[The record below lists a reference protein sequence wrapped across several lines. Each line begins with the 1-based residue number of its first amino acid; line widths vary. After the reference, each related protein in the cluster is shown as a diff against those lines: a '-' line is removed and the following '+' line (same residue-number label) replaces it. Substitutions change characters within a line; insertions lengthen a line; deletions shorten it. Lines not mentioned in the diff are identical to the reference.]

1 MADEQLTHRKLTTL
15 SASSREQV
23 LAKMPTAELVQQELA
38 SAKSIDDFFGK
49 EGIFARLFART
60 VEQLLE
66 VEMTEHLG
74 YAPYEAAGRNSGN
87 SRNGKRTRS
96 LRTSNG
102 EVEITVPRD
111 RKSEFEPKLLASHQT
126 STNELETKIIYLYGK
141 GVSTRDI
148 QQTLSEI
155 YGVEVSPTT
164 ISAITDKVKSLADA
178 WQTRELAAIY
188 PIIYLDALHVKLR
201 HFGRVENSAV
211 YNVLGVDL
219 DGRKAVLGHWIGNGG
234 EGANFWLSVVKDLQ
248 GRGVRDIFIACID
261 GLTGFRE
268 AINAVF
274 PRTLIQRCIIHPVR
288 NSLK

>member
-1 MADEQLTHRKLTTL
+1 
-15 SASSREQV
+15 
-23 LAKMPTAELVQQELA
+23 MPTAALVQQELA

-87 SRNGKRTRS
+87 SRNGKRSRQ

-102 EVEITVPRD
+102 DVEIAVPCD
-111 RKSEFEPKLLASHQT
+111 RLSSFEPKLLASHQT
-126 STNELETKIIYLYGK
+126 ASNELETKIIYLYGK

-164 ISAITDKVKSLADA
+164 ISAITDKVKSLAQA
-178 WQTRELAAIY
+178 WQHRELSAIY

-201 HFGRVENSAV
+201 HEGRVENITV
-211 YNVLGVDL
+211 YKVLGVDL
-219 DGRKAVLGHWIGNGG
+219 EGRKDVLGHWIGNGG

-248 GRGVRDIFIACID
+248 GRGRAGRVHR
-261 GLTGFRE
+261 L
-268 AINAVF
+268 
-274 PRTLIQRCIIHPVR
+274 H
-288 NSLK
+288 